1 MKVCRYTG
9 AVDLEL
15 SDGTRLRGPVHAC
28 WKDSSQSR
36 PQTKAY
42 DLKSAYK
49 QLPLNPL
56 EQPKAVIVLKG
67 PSGAASGFVCKTLPF
82 GASASVLHVNRV
94 ALFLQRLL
102 WEVLVLASCYFDDFP
117 ASSPAMLAQST
128 DKAVHAL
135 MDLLHFQMGFRK
147 NVLSTTSHRCW
158 VL

>member
-1 MKVCRYTG
+1 MRKIASSLGWPDVIMKVCRYTG

-67 PSGAASGFVCKTLPF
+67 PSGAASGFVCKTLPI
-82 GASASVLHVNRV
+82 GASASVLHFNRV
-94 ALFLQRLL
+94 CPFLATSLVGGPCASELLF
-102 WEVLVLASCYFDDFP
+102 
-117 ASSPAMLAQST
+117 
-128 DKAVHAL
+128 
-135 MDLLHFQMGFRK
+135 
-147 NVLSTTSHRCW
+147 
-158 VL
+158 